1 MGGKQMSDPTYGS
14 GSGYE
19 TGGQGYG
26 GQPPGYGGQPPGS
39 PPPGGQ
45 PGYGGQQYGG
55 QQYPPQTGPASGGF
69 PAAGYPGAQGSPLPT
84 PAPPRPPQDKVA
96 LAATI
101 VTIAGYVCAG
111 AGLLAFVLLLTVDLG
126 TGTQRFAAGLQAL
139 TLGLG
144 LGALNF
150 AAGTWLG
157 TKQSSSNGA
166 R

>member
-1 MGGKQMSDPTYGS
+1 MSEPTYGS
-14 GSGYE
+14 GSSYE

-26 GQPPGYGGQPPGS
+26 GQPPGYGGQPPG

-69 PAAGYPGAQGSPLPT
+69 PAAGYPGPGTPLPT
-84 PAPPRPPQDKVA
+84 PAPPRTPQDKVA
-96 LAATI
+96 LAGMVVTI
-101 VTIAGYVCAG
+101 VGYVCAG
-111 AGLLAFVLLLTVDLG
+111 AGLLAFILLLTVDLG
-126 TGTQRFAAGLQAL
+126 TGTYRFATGLQAL
-139 TLGLG
+139 TVGLG

-157 TKQSSSNGA
+157 TKAPTGPNGP